1 MFVLSRAQEMIKSLD
16 SELSELKLTSRDL
29 QRDMDTFQERESKML
44 TLQSEL
50 SQSNAMLRSENTSF
64 SNKVNICQLILVG

>member
-1 MFVLSRAQEMIKSLD
+1 MIDTYSIMCVSRAQAMIKSLD
-16 SELSELKLTSRDL
+16 SELSELKLSSKDL

-50 SQSNAMLRSENTSF
+50 SQSNAMLRSENTSLN
-64 SNKVNICQLILVG
+64 NKVS